1 MLKLELVNAYYGL
14 SHVLHDVSLQVNKG
28 ELICLLG
35 RNGVGKTTTVKTIMG
50 VLPAR
55 RGRIFFE
62 GIDITALKPFQIA
75 RLGIGY
81 VPQGRRIFPNLT
93 VAENLLLGAIHI
105 NSNHIKDRLEEI
117 HQYFPDLKKK
127 MNQPARTLSGGQLQM
142 LAIAR
147 ALIGNNKLLI
157 LDEPSEGLS
166 PMLLREIAKILSELK
181 NYGKTIFL
189 VEQNVKMALAIADRA
204 YIMEKGRIFFEGT
217 PQNIMQS
224 QEAMD
229 RLGL

>member
-50 VLPAR
+50 VLPPR